1 MNFAF
6 ITKSVAYFDNQI
18 DPMIPE
24 WWAQETLAI
33 LYEEMFMGTMVNRDY
48 ESYFNKFGDTVNTRR
63 PRELE
68 AIRKA
73 KGDAVTTQD
82 IIADNV
88 QIKLD
93 QWVHTSII
101 IDDLDEVMSMKD
113 LSRMYAQPAA
123 KALARYVDR
132 IVLGQYPRFLGNSA
146 GYLNGIT
153 SSNAKDVLLDL
164 RKVMNDNKAYES
176 GRNVVLSNATETDL
190 LRPEWFVSADKRGDT
205 EGLRNAII
213 GHKFGFDFMRSN
225 NMATVATG
233 NTTRTFQINNA
244 SGYAK
249 GTTALTVDTGS
260 GEITVGT
267 WVEIAGAP
275 YRVTARTGTA
285 PTTAITLA
293 SGLKAAVADNVAIT
307 VYTPGAVNN
316 ASGYAAGWTKEIVVD
331 GFTVAPQVGQFVTFG
346 SVATP
351 YTIIKVNGT
360 TGITLDRALAAA
372 LTDNDAVNIGPAGS
386 YNLTLN
392 RDAITLAIRPLEP
405 VRGGAGALS
414 YTAQDPGNGLT
425 VRVTISYDPVY
436 QKHRWTWDFLAG
448 IEVLDTNL
456 GAVLLG

>member
-123 KALARYVDR
+123 KALARYIDR

-249 GTTALTVDTGS
+249 GATAITVDTGS

-316 ASGYAAGWTKEIVVD
+316 GSGYAAGWTKEIVVD

-351 YTIIKVNGT
+351 YTIIKVTGT
-360 TGITLDRALAAA
+360 TGITLDRALASA
-372 LTDNDAVNIGPAGS
+372 LADNDAVNIGPAGS

-405 VRGGAGALS
+405 VRDGAGALS

>member
-164 RKVMNDNKAYES
+164 RKLMNDNKAYES

-249 GTTALTVDTGS
+249 GATAITVDTGS

-316 ASGYAAGWTKEIVVD
+316 GSGYAAGYTKEITVD
-331 GFTVAPQVGQFVTFG
+331 GFSVAPQVGQFVTFG
-346 SVATP
+346 STTTA
-351 YTIIKVNGT
+351 YTIIKVTGT
-360 TGITLDRALAAA
+360 TGITLDRALAASIA
-372 LTDNDAVNIGPAGS
+372 DNDTVNIGPAGS

-405 VRGGAGALS
+405 VRDGAGALS

>member
-164 RKVMNDNKAYES
+164 RKLMNDNKAYES

-249 GTTALTVDTGS
+249 GATAITVDTGS

-316 ASGYAAGWTKEIVVD
+316 GSGYAAGWTKEITVD

-351 YTIIKVNGT
+351 YTIIKVTGT
-360 TGITLDRALAAA
+360 TGITLDRALASA
-372 LTDNDAVNIGPAGS
+372 LADNDAVNIGPAGS

-405 VRGGAGALS
+405 VRDGAGALS